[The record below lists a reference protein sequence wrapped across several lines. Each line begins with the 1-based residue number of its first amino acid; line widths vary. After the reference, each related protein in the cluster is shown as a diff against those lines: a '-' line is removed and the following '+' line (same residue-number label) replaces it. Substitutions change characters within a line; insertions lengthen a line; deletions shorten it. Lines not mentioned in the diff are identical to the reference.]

1 MNVDKQKV
9 FELYE
14 KAANL
19 KNKIAQ
25 YNLANMYKNGDGIDK
40 NINQAIYWYENS
52 AKQGYKKAK
61 NKLEKLLKIKIRE

>member
-1 MNVDKQKV
+1 MLGYCYHNGYGTSVDKQKA

-25 YNLANMYKNGDGIDK
+25 YNLAFMHEYGDGIQMDIE
-40 NINQAIYWYENS
+40 NAIY
-52 AKQGYKKAK
+52 
-61 NKLEKLLKIKIRE
+61 